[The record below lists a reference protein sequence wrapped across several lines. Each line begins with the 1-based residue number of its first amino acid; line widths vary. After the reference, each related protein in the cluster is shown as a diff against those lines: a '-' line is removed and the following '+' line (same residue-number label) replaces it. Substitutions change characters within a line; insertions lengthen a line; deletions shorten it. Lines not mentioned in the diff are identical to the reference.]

1 MNPDDFRKLAAA
13 GLDTEQI
20 ALVMEMME
28 RVTRGYVEAD
38 EARKAK
44 GRERIAKWRLER
56 RNVTVQTQN
65 VTGTLT
71 STSAPVDD
79 KTLPSE
85 IVSKKDRKVERA
97 ARLPENWTLPVEWRA
112 DALAAKLPEHLIDLE
127 ASKMRDWSQSAP
139 KGAKTNWR
147 PAWRNWCR
155 EAAARA
161 GQQARAGPVVR
172 LAPID
177 HFRNYATE
185 LNDEQIRDDRGN
197 GGDWDDAPGVP
208 VRAIQHHG

>member
-1 MNPDDFRKLAAA
+1 VNPDDFRKLAAA

-65 VTGTLT
+65 VTDTLT
-71 STSAPVDD
+71 GASAPVED

-85 IVSKKDRKVERA
+85 VVSKKDKKVERA

-177 HFRNYATE
+177 HFRNYASE
-185 LNDEQIRDDRGN
+185 ISDGQIRDDRGN

-208 VRAIQHHG
+208 LRSIQHHG